1 MGCRRSVFAAYIL
14 GRLDIANAGS
24 QKETGGETWL
34 YVVGIRDCN
43 CTLASGDY
51 FLLGDFR
58 FNDFLPRGRGM
69 GAIST
74 S

>member
-34 YVVGIRDCN
+34 YVVGIRYSYGS
-43 CTLASGDY
+43 LASGDC
-51 FLLGDFR
+51 FLFGDFGCGNH
-58 FNDFLPRGRGM
+58 F
-69 GAIST
+69 S
-74 S
+74 